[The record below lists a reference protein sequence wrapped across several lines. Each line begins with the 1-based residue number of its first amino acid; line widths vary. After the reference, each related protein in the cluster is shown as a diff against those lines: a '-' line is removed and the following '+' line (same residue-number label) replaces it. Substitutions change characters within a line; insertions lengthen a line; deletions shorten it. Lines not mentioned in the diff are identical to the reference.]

1 MRRCANTATRGQAR
15 ACTNDQSESPKSCSG
30 AMHSC
35 TRHDPALMSESRR
48 TSAAWRR
55 CHPRVPAALGGPMP
69 LSMHPLRSVMMHCM
83 LNCTNPSRSFPERK
97 LSDHGG
103 GEQRRRC
110 WRSSWE
116 GTNAAMALGVGGE
129 VFVKDGALPRA
140 GPHESARRGVR
151 GRWGGCGVD
160 AAWSGTGRVVCVPWR
175 HGDQGRGERQN
186 VGFAEEKRDSRRAR
200 CFRCAVFQMHT

>member
-69 LSMHPLRSVMMHCM
+69 LSMHPLRSVMMYCM
-83 LNCTNPSRSFPERK
+83 LCCTNPSRSFPERK

-116 GTNAAMALGVGGE
+116 GTKAAMALGVGGE
-129 VFVKDGALPRA
+129 VFVKDGVLLRA
-140 GPHESARRGVR
+140 GPYESARRGVR
-151 GRWGGCGVD
+151 GRWWGCC
-160 AAWSGTGRVVCVPWR
+160 AAWMRRGQARDVSCAHRGVVGIRVAARGRTLVLR
-175 HGDQGRGERQN
+175 KKKET
-186 VGFAEEKRDSRRAR
+186 RDVLGV
-200 CFRCAVFQMHT
+200 AVFQMYM